1 MLHYCTTCRGVL
13 GCQCVV
19 PKDGV
24 APCPATGAI
33 WVHVLDE
40 RGEPAPLPVTLTPSK
55 GLAINKPAAP
65 NGFAQFPD
73 LDPGAYRAHVDL
85 NSMQRKSWKPVTAEA
100 SRQLAGGQLAYL
112 DLHFARVGAIKATVK
127 LAAGGDPIELKAD
140 VSVKGGD
147 ARPLAGGSCEIDDV
161 PVGVRTASISGDAD
175 YVKNPLV
182 EIEVRQGE
190 TTPVVFQA
198 KPRLKASVG
207 AQEGLTPKPGWWHPT
222 VAEKHVRVPLVI
234 RLAESLCGESVE
246 SYKGKITLKCTG
258 VQFFG
263 SKDGGEPIVGIP
275 AGQARGDG
283 KKIWAMCQDKPTADF
298 DVKLELDKIDDHY
311 IVEELV
317 ACKIKVGE
325 IDIVTP
331 VLPKKVLVLKHNGKT
346 DDTATTLTPFTLK
359 FKESVP
365 GKAKELKV
373 KVKLTAATDGGGAI
387 DVRKKG
393 TDPLAA
399 TLTLDD
405 VPAESMVEVKGRT
418 AGKCK
423 LTLALE
429 GVFEGIE
436 LAPHEASAVWV
447 EELEIKVHQHEKH
460 KHPGGPTTTWVAER
474 EVFQHHAE
482 PLVIGAG
489 AATLYPRAQVRIK
502 KPTDTFWEYTSKVVL
517 TPGVG
522 GSEVVDTGGTK
533 KQDLIKADFTEGYLK
548 LEVKTVNSGIRT
560 PKQQWDTVQGKE
572 DDTATALVAA
582 NNFDPKCRR
591 ESIAIACGATANAEA
606 GDTVLVNGSRVVLKA
621 FSFDQDLDRR
631 VWSACKMALTAAGF
645 STNMKK
651 PINKNDV
658 AIAIAASHH
667 HLGLRSGIRKN
678 KVNKTE
684 VSKGFEAFA
693 GKPNTDEK
701 ISFINARYGDDVGVA
716 SGLHA
721 STEAA
726 IRHLL
731 DAGGWDAVAHRT
743 CGIPGLHAEII
754 AVNDLLLARH
764 PVTEITVSTYQ
775 LINLALRGMRFPT
788 CRNCNVILKHIGVRA
803 ISQWTPGTCHK
814 DGAALPPGLGEP

>member
-40 RGEPAPLPVTLTPSK
+40 RGDPAPLPVTLTPSE

-73 LDPGAYRAHVDL
+73 LDPGTYRAHVDL
-85 NSMQRKSWKPVTAEA
+85 DSKQRKSWKPITAEA

-112 DLHFARVGAIKATVK
+112 DLHFAKVGAIKATVK
-127 LAAGGDPIELKAD
+127 LAAGGEPIELKAD
-140 VSVKGGD
+140 VCVQGGD
-147 ARPLAGGSCEIDDV
+147 TRPLAGGSCEIDDV
-161 PVGVRTASISGDAD
+161 PVGVQTVSISGDAD

-182 EIEVRQGE
+182 EIEVKQGE
-190 TTPVVFQA
+190 TTPVLFQA

-207 AQEGLTPKPGWWHPT
+207 AQEGPTPKPGWWHPT
-222 VAEKHVRVPLVI
+222 VAEKHLRVPLVI
-234 RLAESLCGESVE
+234 KLAERLCGKSIE
-246 SYKGKITLKCTG
+246 SYKGTITPRCAG

-263 SKDGGEPIVGIP
+263 SKDGSDPIVAIP
-275 AGQARGDG
+275 AGQARGEG

-298 DVKLELDKIDDHY
+298 DVKLELDGVEDHY
-311 IVEELV
+311 VVDELV

-331 VLPKKVLVLKHNGKT
+331 VLPKKVLVLKHNGKA

-359 FKESVP
+359 FKESVA
-365 GKAKELKV
+365 GMAKELKV

-393 TDPLAA
+393 TDPLAS
-399 TLTLDD
+399 TLTLDE
-405 VPAESMVEVKGRT
+405 VPAESIVEVKGTT

-429 GVFEGIE
+429 GVFEGVE

-460 KHPGGPTTTWVAER
+460 KHPGGATTTWLAER
-474 EVFQHHAE
+474 EVFQHHVERLA
-482 PLVIGAG
+482 IGAG
-489 AATLYPRAQVRIK
+489 ELYPRAQVRIK

-533 KQDLIKADFTEGYLK
+533 KHDLVKADFLEGYLK
-548 LEVKTVNSGIRT
+548 LEVKAVNSGFRT
-560 PKQQWDTVQGKE
+560 PKQQWDTVQGIA

-582 NNFDPKCRR
+582 NDFDPACRR
-591 ESIAIACGATANAEA
+591 EAIAIACGATANADA
-606 GDTVLVNGSRVVLKA
+606 GDTVLSNGGRVVLKA

-631 VWSACKMALTAAGF
+631 VWSACQMALSAAGF
-645 STNMKK
+645 SKNKSN
-651 PINKNDV
+651 PINKTDV

-678 KVNKTE
+678 KVNKE
-684 VSKGFEAFA
+684 GVVVGKGFEAFA
-693 GKPNTDEK
+693 LKPSAGEK
-701 ISFINARYGDDVGVA
+701 IAFIKARYADDVGVA
-716 SGLHA
+716 GMHP

-726 IRHLL
+726 ILHLL
-731 DAGGWDAVAHRT
+731 GPGGWDAVAHKT

-754 AVNDLLLARH
+754 AVNDLLLAGH

-775 LINLALRGMRFPT
+775 LINLALRGKRFPT

-803 ISQWTPGTCHK
+803 ISQWTPGTCHT
-814 DGAALPPGLGEP
+814 LPAGLGEP

>member
-13 GCQCVV
+13 GCQCVE
-19 PKDGV
+19 PKGGV

-40 RGEPAPLPVTLTPSK
+40 RGDPAQLPVTVTPSE
-55 GLAINKPAAP
+55 GAATDKPTSP

-73 LDPGAYRAHVDL
+73 LDPGTYRAHVDL
-85 NSMQRKSWKPVTAEA
+85 DPIQRKSWRPVTAAA
-100 SRQLAGGQLAYL
+100 SSQLSGGQLAYL
-112 DLHFARVGAIKATVK
+112 DLHLAKVGAIKATVK

-140 VSVKGGD
+140 VSVQGVD
-147 ARPLAGGSCEIDDV
+147 TRPLADGWCEIADV
-161 PVGVRTASISGDAD
+161 PVGVQTVSITEEAD
-175 YVKNPLV
+175 YVKNPLA
-182 EIEVRQGE
+182 EVTVTQGQ
-190 TTPVVFQA
+190 TTDVVFRA

-207 AQEGLTPKPGWWHPT
+207 AQEGPTPKPGWWHPT
-222 VAEKHVRVPLVI
+222 VAEKHLRVPLVVK
-234 RLAESLCGESVE
+234 LAERLCGKSIE
-246 SYKGKITLKCTG
+246 SYKGTITPKCAG
-258 VQFFG
+258 VQFFE
-263 SKDGGEPIVGIP
+263 SKEGGEPIVGIP
-275 AGQARGDG
+275 AGQARGEG
-283 KKIWAMCQDKPTADF
+283 KKIWAMCQEKPTADF
-298 DVKLELDKIDDHY
+298 DVTLELAGVDDHY

-317 ACKIKVGE
+317 ACTIKVGE

-331 VLPKKVLVLKHNGKT
+331 VLPKKVLVLKHNGKS

-365 GKAKELKV
+365 GKAKEQKV

-405 VPAESMVEVKGRT
+405 VPAESIVEVKGTT

-429 GVFEGIE
+429 GVFEGVE

-447 EELEIKVHQHEKH
+447 EALEIEVHQHEKH
-460 KHPGGPTTTWVAER
+460 KHPGGATTTWVAER

-482 PLVIGAG
+482 PLAIGSG
-489 AATLYPRAQVRIK
+489 AANLYPRAQVRIK

-517 TPGVG
+517 TPGAG

-533 KQDLIKADFTEGYLK
+533 KHELVKADFPEDYLK
-548 LEVKTVNSGIRT
+548 LEVKAVNSGLRA
-560 PKQQWDTVQGKE
+560 PKQQWDTVQGLA
-572 DDTATALVAA
+572 DNTATALVAA
-582 NNFDPKCRR
+582 DVFDPACRR
-591 ESIAIACGATANAEA
+591 EAIAIACGATANAEA
-606 GDTVLVNGSRVVLKA
+606 GDTVLVNGGRVTVKA

-631 VWSACKMALTAAGF
+631 VWSACQRALAAAGF
-645 STNMKK
+645 STNVNHA
-651 PINKNDV
+651 INKKDV

-667 HLGLRSGIRKN
+667 HLDLRSGIRKN
-678 KVNKTE
+678 KVNKTGAT
-684 VSKGFEAFA
+684 KGFDAFA
-693 GKPNTDEK
+693 GKPSTDEK
-701 ISFINARYGDDVGVA
+701 INFINARYGDDVGVA

-731 DAGGWDAVAHRT
+731 DAGGWDAVGHKN

-754 AVNDLLLARH
+754 AVNDLLLQGH

-775 LINLALRGMRFPT
+775 LIDLSLRGKRFPT
-788 CRNCNVILKHIGVRA
+788 CRNCNVILRRIGVRA
-803 ISQWTPGTCHK
+803 ISLWTPGTCHK
-814 DGAALPPGLGEP
+814 GGAALPAGLGEP